1 MSNEGKVK
9 APSERLVS
17 AHDFRVG
24 EHTKQIHR
32 KKKRQKRGEGEWGT
46 ECESFFVGVLFIPAG
61 FFLVGTSHCHLGS
74 FWLTLA
80 LLLACEGQVRTTIY
94 IQYHETSETS
104 AAWERLICSSYY
116 AHFIHISQR
125 TGDVIRSPVSKVQ
138 PLALKTPLFHC

>member
-61 FFLVGTSHCHLGS
+61 FFFGWNESLPSGFILANLGTAPGL
-74 FWLTLA
+74 
-80 LLLACEGQVRTTIY
+80 
-94 IQYHETSETS
+94 
-104 AAWERLICSSYY
+104 
-116 AHFIHISQR
+116 
-125 TGDVIRSPVSKVQ
+125 
-138 PLALKTPLFHC
+138 